1 MRLSTLRIALSGL
14 VLTGSAGLALP
25 VAAQSVIYC
34 CDDASNK
41 KVCGDFLPKECQRRA
56 YEERDG
62 RGFVIKKVEA
72 PLTPE
77 QQARRDAEIKRK
89 AELEQQRIEERR
101 RDMALLST
109 YADER
114 DVDAARDRALADIDK
129 LVKQAEKVLA
139 DSTARRAKVEQEKE
153 FYKSKTLPQQLK
165 DQLALADKDVTVK
178 RAAVNERLAER
189 QAVTDKFAQ
198 EKRKFVLL
206 KCGKAAAE
214 EEAAKPKREV
224 VVQANE
230 GAASEVRNASPAG
243 EAGAAPAAPAAP
255 APATRPEDEK

>member
-1 MRLSTLRIALSGL
+1 MRLSPLRIALSGL
-14 VLTGSAGLALP
+14 VLAGSAGLALP
-25 VAAQSVIYC
+25 AAAQAVIYC
-34 CDDASNK
+34 CDDTGGK
-41 KVCGDFLPKECQRRA
+41 KVCGDFLPKECQKRA

-62 RGFVIKKVEA
+62 RGFVTRKVDA

-77 QQARRDAEIKRK
+77 QQARREAEIKRK
-89 AELEQQRIEERR
+89 AELEQKRIEDRR

-114 DVDAARDRALADIDK
+114 DIDAARDRALADVDK
-129 LVKQAEKVLA
+129 LVKQAEKALA
-139 DSTARRAKVEQEKE
+139 DSTARRTKVEQEKE

-189 QAVTDKFAQ
+189 QTVTDKFAQ
-198 EKRKFVLL
+198 ERRKFIEL
-206 KCGKAAAE
+206 KRGKAAAE

-230 GAASEVRNASPAG
+230 GAASESRTPPG
-243 EAGAAPAAPAAP
+243 GADAP
-255 APATRPEDEK
+255 APAAAPASPPPARPGDEK